1 MGWQVVEV
9 TDQVSDQNVYV
20 QDLTRGIVKENPVFR
35 LLLGMCPVLG
45 VTAYFINGIG
55 MGLAAAAVLIASN
68 VVISLLKNLIPQRV
82 RIPCFIVVIATFVT
96 IIEMVL
102 QAFQPV
108 LYEALGVF
116 VPLIVVN
123 CIILGRAEAFA
134 SKRPVLR
141 ALLDGVGVGIGF
153 TLALGILSLVREVL
167 GQGTLFGSDPES
179 AVILFGSTFE
189 PMELFAQPAGAF
201 IALGL
206 LLALTNIIFKKLNI

>member
-1 MGWQVVEV
+1 MKA
-9 TDQVSDQNVYV
+9 TNPYL
-20 QDLTRGIVKENPVFR
+20 QDFTRGIVKENPVFR

-45 VTAYFINGIG
+45 VTAFIINGLG
-55 MGLAAAAVLIASN
+55 MGLAATAVLIASN
-68 VVISLLKNLIPQRV
+68 LVISMLRNYIPPQV

-134 SKRPVLR
+134 SKKPVLR
-141 ALLDGVGVGIGF
+141 SLADGIGIGIGF
-153 TLALGILSLVREVL
+153 TLALLILSSVREIIGHGTIL
-167 GQGTLFGSDPES
+167 GPDPES
-179 AVILFGSTFE
+179 AIHLFGANFE
-189 PMELFAQPAGAF
+189 PMVLFAQPAGAF

-206 LLALTNIIFKKLNI
+206 LLGIVNVIFKRFNI

>member
-1 MGWQVVEV
+1 MKA
-9 TDQVSDQNVYV
+9 TNPYL
-20 QDLTRGIVKENPVFR
+20 QDFTRGIVKENPVFR

-45 VTAYFINGIG
+45 VTAFIINGLG
-55 MGLAAAAVLIASN
+55 MGLAATAVLIASN
-68 VVISLLKNLIPQRV
+68 VVISMLRNFIPPQV

-134 SKRPVLR
+134 SKKPVLR
-141 ALLDGVGVGIGF
+141 SLADGLGIGIGF
-153 TLALGILSLVREVL
+153 TLALLILSTVREIIGHGTIL
-167 GQGTLFGSDPES
+167 GPDPES
-179 AVILFGSTFE
+179 AIHLFGANFE
-189 PMELFAQPAGAF
+189 PMVLFAQPAGAF

-206 LLALTNIIFKKLNI
+206 LLGIVNVIFKRFNI

>member
-1 MGWQVVEV
+1 MKV
-9 TDQVSDQNVYV
+9 NNPYL
-20 QDLTRGIVKENPVFR
+20 QDLTRGIVQENPTFR

-45 VTAYFINGIG
+45 VTVFMVNGLG
-55 MGLAAAAVLIASN
+55 MGLATTAVLIASN
-68 VVISLLKNLIPQRV
+68 LVISMLRNFIPPQV
-82 RIPCFIVVIATFVT
+82 RIPCFIVIIATFVT

-134 SKRPVLR
+134 SKKPVLR
-141 ALLDGVGVGIGF
+141 SLSDGIGMGIGF
-153 TLALGILSLVREVL
+153 TLGLLILATVREII
-167 GQGTLFGSDPES
+167 GQGTIFGPDPES
-179 AVILFGSTFE
+179 AIHLFGANFE
-189 PMELFAQPAGAF
+189 PMALLAQPAGAF

-206 LLALTNIIFKKLNI
+206 LLGMVNIIFKRFNI

>member
-1 MGWQVVEV
+1 MKE
-9 TDQVSDQNVYV
+9 NNIYI
-20 QDLTRGIVKENPVFR
+20 QDLTRGLVRENPVFR

-45 VTAYFINGIG
+45 VTAFVVNGLG
-55 MGLAAAAVLIASN
+55 MGIAATAVLIASN
-68 VVISLLKNLIPQRV
+68 AVIASLKNFIPARV

-102 QAFQPV
+102 KAFQPV

-134 SKRPVLR
+134 SKKPVLR
-141 ALLDGVGVGIGF
+141 SVFDGIGIGMGF
-153 TLALGILSLVREVL
+153 TVALVLLSLVREVL
-167 GQGTLFGSDPES
+167 GQGTILGPDPNSAIYLFG
-179 AVILFGSTFE
+179 ANFE
-189 PMELFAQPAGAF
+189 PMGLFAQPAGAF

-206 LLALTNIIFKKLNI
+206 LLALINVIFKKYNIK

>member
-1 MGWQVVEV
+1 MKA
-9 TDQVSDQNVYV
+9 SSPYL
-20 QDLTRGIVKENPVFR
+20 QDFTRGIVKENPVFVA
-35 LLLGMCPVLG
+35 LLGMCPTLG
-45 VTAYFINGIG
+45 VTAFIVNGVG

-68 VVISLLKNLIPQRV
+68 LVISLLRNYIPSQV
-82 RIPCFIVVIATFVT
+82 RIPCFIVIIATFVT

-141 ALLDGVGVGIGF
+141 SLLDGIGMGIGF
-153 TLALGILSLVREVL
+153 TLALLILSAVREIL
-167 GQGTLFGSDPES
+167 GHGTILGPDPES
-179 AVILFGSTFE
+179 AIHLFGANFE
-189 PMELFAQPAGAF
+189 PMALFAQPSGAF

-206 LLALTNIIFKKLNI
+206 LLAIVNLLFKRFNIK